1 MNIQHSS
8 RANLYFLEHCRVL
21 VKDGVPVYLS
31 EDGTYLNIPAANTT
45 VVILGT
51 GTSIT
56 NAAVRML
63 SGFGVLLGFCG
74 SDCTPV
80 FCGQEVEWFLPQNE
94 YRPTEWSQ
102 KWFAIWSS
110 EEKRLMAAKK
120 LQEAR
125 LKLIEQEWPKVR
137 EFEDIRLN
145 LTIPRYFSDFAGSRD
160 TTSLLSTEADLTKKL
175 YSMAAKACNIG
186 EFKRDHDGEDTV
198 NRFLNHGNYLAYGMA
213 ACVLWVLGIPH
224 SLAVMHGKTRRGGLV
239 FDVADIIKD
248 ALVLPM
254 AFTEAAKGTSEK
266 DFRRACTDNL
276 LDRKA
281 MEHMFR
287 VVETVASEL

>member
-1 MNIQHSS
+1 
-8 RANLYFLEHCRVL
+8 
-21 VKDGVPVYLS
+21 
-31 EDGTYLNIPAANTT
+31 
-45 VVILGT
+45 
-51 GTSIT
+51 
-56 NAAVRML
+56 
-63 SGFGVLLGFCG
+63 
-74 SDCTPV
+74 
-80 FCGQEVEWFLPQNE
+80 
-94 YRPTEWSQ
+94 
-102 KWFAIWSS
+102 
-110 EEKRLMAAKK
+110 
-120 LQEAR
+120 
-125 LKLIEQEWPKVR
+125 
-137 EFEDIRLN
+137 
-145 LTIPRYFSDFAGSRD
+145 
-160 TTSLLSTEADLTKKL
+160 
-175 YSMAAKACNIG
+175 MAAKACNIS

-254 AFTEAAKGTSEK
+254 AFTEADKGTSEK

-287 VVETVASEL
+287 VVETVANEL